1 MELLPLVVE
10 PTSGTLDAVRYGFV
24 LLVTG
29 VAVGILSI
37 LIAVVGRRK

>member
-10 PTSGTLDAVRYGFV
+10 LTPCALDAARYLFILMV
-24 LLVTG
+24 VA

-37 LIAVVGRRK
+37 LIAFVGRRK